1 MRKRE
6 YRMPAART
14 TKKKSYQARKNE
26 GNNLF
31 FLILHNI
38 LSDKSVE
45 KMNEHFDDPTFDDV
59 YTNVGV
65 EKALSKCYDI
75 GIVRKM
81 VEIQITYRRITDK
94 KLHYWYLMKALP
106 KTFKSSIDWRID
118 G

>member
-1 MRKRE
+1 M
-6 YRMPAART
+6 T
-14 TKKKSYQARKNE
+14 VKKKSYQARKNE

-38 LSDKSVE
+38 LSDKSDTIFE
-45 KMNEHFDDPTFDDV
+45 EHLDNPTFDDV

-75 GIVRKM
+75 SVVKRM
-81 VEIQITYRRITDK
+81 VSIQSTYRRIDDK
-94 KLHYWYLMKALP
+94 RLHYWYLMKSLP
-106 KTFKSSIDWRID
+106 KTFKTIDWRID